1 MVTCEEPNVSLTGR
15 YTINATCELLGIHR
29 NTLANYTNE
38 GKIKCGHRRE
48 SKRKFYLGREI
59 LRFWK
64 AIY

>member
-15 YTINATCELLGIHR
+15 YTINATCKLLGIHR
-29 NTLANYTNE
+29 NTLAIYTND
-38 GKIKCGHRRE
+38 GRIKCGYRRE
-48 SKRKFYLGREI
+48 NKRKFYLGREI